1 MADIYTLGEPL
12 IVFLT
17 DDQDDVRT
25 AKKYSISVAGAEA
38 NVAVAATRLGLD
50 VVFQTR
56 VGVDQLGDVVLTQLT
71 NEGVAVAH
79 VTRNDAFTGALVRN
93 RGISSPTN
101 VTYLRKGSAASTMV
115 PSDIDEAT
123 LASSKWLHVTGIT
136 AAISESAKSTLLK
149 AIEIAKSNQ
158 VKISL
163 DLNIRK
169 KLWSDENARDTLAK
183 IANEID
189 LIIGGVKEFELV
201 FGSVDPEVNL
211 QSAMSKGVTLA
222 IMTNGEGEMRICDH
236 GNRFNFTPIFRT
248 TIDPVGSGD
257 AFAAG
262 LLSGLI
268 ANLPLLDAIKQ
279 GSECGALTASQLGDW
294 PGLPYGI
301 KGIMTSKG
309 GN

>member
-12 IVFLT
+12 IVFLA

-169 KLWSDENARDTLAK
+169 KLWSDENARDTLTK

-236 GNRFNFTPIFRT
+236 GNRFNFTPFFRT
-248 TIDPVGSGD
+248 TMDPVGSGD

-294 PGLPYGI
+294 PGLPYGT
-301 KGIMTSKG
+301 KGIMTTKG

>member
-12 IVFLT
+12 IVFLA

-201 FGSVDPEVNL
+201 FGSVDPELNL

-236 GNRFNFTPIFRT
+236 GNRFNFTPFFRT
-248 TIDPVGSGD
+248 TMDPVGSGD

-294 PGLPYGI
+294 PGLPYGT
-301 KGIMTSKG
+301 KGIMTTKG

>member
-12 IVFLT
+12 IVFLA

-25 AKKYSISVAGAEA
+25 AKKYSISVAGAEV

-201 FGSVDPEVNL
+201 FGSVDPELNL

-236 GNRFNFTPIFRT
+236 GNRFNFTPFFRT
-248 TIDPVGSGD
+248 TMDPVGSGD

-294 PGLPYGI
+294 PGLPYGT
-301 KGIMTSKG
+301 KGIMTTKG

>member
-12 IVFLT
+12 IVFLA

-169 KLWSDENARDTLAK
+169 KLWSDENARDTLTK

-201 FGSVDPEVNL
+201 FGSVDPELNL

-236 GNRFNFTPIFRT
+236 GNRFNFTPFFRT
-248 TIDPVGSGD
+248 TMDPVGSGD

-294 PGLPYGI
+294 PGLPYGT
-301 KGIMTSKG
+301 KGIMTTKG

>member
-12 IVFLT
+12 IVFLA

-236 GNRFNFTPIFRT
+236 GNRFNFTPFFRT
-248 TIDPVGSGD
+248 TMDPVGSGD

-294 PGLPYGI
+294 PGLPYGT
-301 KGIMTSKG
+301 KGIMTTKG